1 MIRIEIEYRQ
11 ICVFNSKLKNPYN
24 DWSEKSVNQGFAYR
38 KGSVSFDTEHDGCF
52 DLYLNEKINNTNE
65 IIREFELPFS
75 AKNEIEIG
83 SIINTVKIKNNNYKS
98 INFKLYENNQ
108 IEITFLDNKTK
119 PRIIKTNKKSDKLKL
134 FLKEKPAK

>member
-1 MIRIEIEYRQ
+1 MIKIEIEYRQ

-24 DWSEKSVNQGFAYR
+24 GWSEKSVNQGFAYR

-52 DLYLNEKINNTNE
+52 DLSINEKINNTNE

-83 SIINTVKIKNNNYKS
+83 SVINTVKIKNNNYKS
-98 INFKLYENNQ
+98 IHFKLYENNQ
-108 IEITFLDNKTK
+108 IEIIFLENKTK
-119 PRIIKTNKKSDKLKL
+119 PRIIKTNKNLDNLKL
-134 FLKEKPAK
+134 YMNEKPAK